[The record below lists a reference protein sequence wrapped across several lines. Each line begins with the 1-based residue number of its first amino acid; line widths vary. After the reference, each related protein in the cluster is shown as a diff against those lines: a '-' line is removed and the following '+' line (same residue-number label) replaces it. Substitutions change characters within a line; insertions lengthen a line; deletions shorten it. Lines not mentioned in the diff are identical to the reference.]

1 VVIRVALADD
11 DREVLDLLRALLTTD
26 PGIECVFVATTAP
39 DVIALTDQHRPDVLV
54 LDIQMGDTNG
64 LDTVSEVRRRHPDQR
79 IVMLTTFGER
89 TYIQRAIAL
98 AVDGFLLKSGDLL
111 DLVHGIRVAHEG
123 GVFLAPPVAA
133 MVAEDLRRTMHP
145 LQPNRTA
152 QLSPRQSEVLD
163 LLASGLSNAEI
174 GTRLHVS
181 EATVKAYVSALF
193 LRLEVRNRVEAAFVR
208 WREGDH

>member
-1 VVIRVALADD
+1 VVIKVAIADD
-11 DREVLDLLRALLTTD
+11 DREVLDLLTALLTTD
-26 PGIECVFVATTAP
+26 PGIECVFVATTAT
-39 DVIALTDQHRPDVLV
+39 DVLALTDQHRPDVLV

-89 TYIQRAIAL
+89 AYIQRAIAL
-98 AVDGFLLKSGDLL
+98 AVDGFLLKSGDPL
-111 DLVHGIRVAHEG
+111 DLVHGIRVVHDG
-123 GVFLAPPVAA
+123 GVFLAPSVAV
-133 MVAEDLRRTMHP
+133 MVAEDLRRAMHP
-145 LQPNRTA
+145 LQPTRTSR
-152 QLSPRQSEVLD
+152 LSPRQSEVLD

-193 LRLEVRNRVEAAFVR
+193 LRLEVRNRVEAALVR
-208 WREGDH
+208 WHERDR